1 MQCQQLT
8 CNTIHYIIQITIL
21 KNIFCYSSMKQLWL
35 WPSACQAFKLET
47 RSASSKIWVLIRAT
61 LLLALLGLSYR
72 YGDQVHVCSKGGVT
86 FANWKFCLAH
96 MVHLEQRPMPLK
108 LGLLE
113 NFG

>member
-1 MQCQQLT
+1 
-8 CNTIHYIIQITIL
+8 
-21 KNIFCYSSMKQLWL
+21 MKQLWL

-86 FANWKFCLAH
+86 FANWKFYLAL
-96 MVHLEQRPMPLK
+96 VIRPELPPMPFK
-108 LGLLE
+108 S
-113 NFG
+113 